1 MPAEPHIAQPVPV
14 PVPVSVLVLVPVL
27 VPVLALVLRNQH
39 WAPLEQ
45 SRMRHQLGWQT

>member
-1 MPAEPHIAQPVPV
+1 MPAEPHIEQPVPV
-14 PVPVSVLVLVPVL
+14 P